1 MKNGPRKQPYQ
12 PTAHFC
18 WQLKKELTQSQNWP
32 TTGNVMRR
40 QSQTQ
45 QTRSKLIQ
53 ARRSTSSRDSS
64 LKLKPSYQELE
75 EKLESMTTSMGK
87 QQDELIAKL
96 NKMKED
102 ERENLTDA
110 LRKAKNKKTDELE
123 KLKKEMAD
131 MARKMKN
138 AEGSF
143 RTNKNDETNQKEET
157 DDEDEDNTSTDQEEY
172 NRQGEDATKQKKK
185 KGQRTSV
192 ALNPGKYQLKI
203 WKPEENLLYHEHLA
217 RNKTALR
224 NARDSGLSENQL
236 INLFALTLR
245 PCDCYIEEILSDQ
258 DKDTLDNFLAAVGR
272 YLSGSPSEMMN
283 NLLAMKRRPGEKL
296 LAFYMR
302 LLNAY
307 AQTGRNP
314 KSAEA
319 SSFLFPVVL
328 NSSTKTQKVELIRE
342 IETKKVKAV
351 SYELL
356 KDSIIKAEIM
366 DPKGYDEEPAELLYN
381 ITTPLESAK
390 PTQEKTDAPQYP
402 QRREQRKCQT

>member
-1 MKNGPRKQPYQ
+1 
-12 PTAHFC
+12 
-18 WQLKKELTQSQNWP
+18 
-32 TTGNVMRR
+32 
-40 QSQTQ
+40 
-45 QTRSKLIQ
+45 
-53 ARRSTSSRDSS
+53 
-64 LKLKPSYQELE
+64 
-75 EKLESMTTSMGK
+75 
-87 QQDELIAKL
+87 
-96 NKMKED
+96 
-102 ERENLTDA
+102 
-110 LRKAKNKKTDELE
+110 
-123 KLKKEMAD
+123 
-131 MARKMKN
+131 
-138 AEGSF
+138 
-143 RTNKNDETNQKEET
+143 
-157 DDEDEDNTSTDQEEY
+157 
-172 NRQGEDATKQKKK
+172 
-185 KGQRTSV
+185 
-192 ALNPGKYQLKI
+192 
-203 WKPEENLLYHEHLA
+203 
-217 RNKTALR
+217 
-224 NARDSGLSENQL
+224 
-236 INLFALTLR
+236 
-245 PCDCYIEEILSDQ
+245 
-258 DKDTLDNFLAAVGR
+258 
-272 YLSGSPSEMMN
+272 MMN

-402 QRREQRKCQT
+402 QRRDNRPQWMQSDR